1 MMPHSRRLRTPT
13 RRSTG
18 YGHRATRPDRR
29 SGRESST
36 FRTSHEGASPLRSP
50 RQLPSFVSSEAAINF
65 LTCRASPRTVTFV
78 RAELLGMRIIPEM
91 RVGKAAHDV
100 RPPGLESAE
109 VALRDRGFRLT
120 VPRRV
125 VLEVVRG
132 IKTHP
137 TAEEVHRL
145 VSRRA
150 PRVSLGTV
158 YRNLRLLVD
167 AGLLG
172 ELPGPR
178 ARFDGNTRAHHHFT
192 CLRCGRIADV
202 EAPVAE
208 PHSRAL
214 SKRVAARTGHTI
226 THHRIDFFGRCR
238 ECRRR
243 GAVGRAD
250 VVRRR
255 MPVLAPRILP
265 GGERQEACYRMV
277 ERAQRISQARK
288 DRGRHV

>member
-1 MMPHSRRLRTPT
+1 MCSLHASHRFLT
-13 RRSTG
+13 RR
-18 YGHRATRPDRR
+18 
-29 SGRESST
+29 
-36 FRTSHEGASPLRSP
+36 
-50 RQLPSFVSSEAAINF
+50 VSA
-65 LTCRASPRTVTFV
+65 RTVTFV
-78 RAELLGMRIIPEM
+78 RAKLLEMRIIPEM
-91 RVGKAAHDV
+91 RVGRAAHDA
-100 RPPGLESAE
+100 RPAGVESAE
-109 VALRDRGFRLT
+109 VALRGRGFRLT
-120 VPRRV
+120 VPRRA

-132 IKTHP
+132 VKTHP

-145 VSRRA
+145 VIRRA

-178 ARFDGNTRAHHHFT
+178 ARFDANTRVHHHFT

-214 SKRVAARTGHTI
+214 SKRVEARTGLTI

-238 ECRRR
+238 ECQAQGRARSGRRR
-243 GAVGRAD
+243 RAAD
-250 VVRRR
+250 
-255 MPVLAPRILP
+255 AS
-265 GGERQEACYRMV
+265 A
-277 ERAQRISQARK
+277 RAAHPSAR
-288 DRGRHV
+288 